1 MRAETMATGRGRGR
15 SDADLRDA
23 VMTGWHRLVT
33 GLRPGEDPL
42 DSLVKRTEMPF
53 RQLDMARRVRNQ
65 IAHPDEPV
73 ARDRLLGA
81 LRIIAEAEQ
90 QLQSRKPKRERP
102 GPRSTRQR
110 MPRGQG
116 ARPIQRDR
124 IKQRAAPRRKATPTN
139 NAQAIAAI
147 VFAVLIVA
155 AFILLITYRPF

>member
-1 MRAETMATGRGRGR
+1 MRAETMATGRRRGR

-33 GLRPGEDPL
+33 GLRPGDDPL
-42 DSLVKRTEMPF
+42 DTLVKRTGMPF

-90 QLQSRKPKRERP
+90 QL
-102 GPRSTRQR
+102 
-110 MPRGQG
+110 RGQR
-116 ARPIQRDR
+116 ARPVRRDR
-124 IKQRAAPRRKATPTN
+124 TKRPAAPRRKASPTKPAN
-139 NAQAIAAI
+139 YPKLIAAI

-155 AFILLITYRPF
+155 AVILLISY